1 MRADPRILFKIDSSY
16 YKARYHSPGEAMPMT
31 RMRAIISLLAAVFL
45 SVGIPV
51 FAHHG
56 TAAFETSK
64 TITMKATV
72 TDWFWAN
79 PHCFVK
85 FDFKNDKGE
94 VEHWVVE
101 TSNPPDMIN
110 KGWSKSTLKPG
121 DEITVTVY
129 PVKNGKPIGR
139 IVSVLLPNGQT
150 LRN

>member
-1 MRADPRILFKIDSSY
+1 MRNMLTA
-16 YKARYHSPGEAMPMT
+16 
-31 RMRAIISLLAAVFL
+31 ISLMAIGLLIAAV
-45 SVGIPV
+45 PV

-56 TAAFETSK
+56 TAAFDTSK

-72 TDWFWAN
+72 ADWFWSN

-85 FDFKNDKGE
+85 FDFKNDKGD

-110 KGWSKSTLKPG
+110 KGWGPHTLKVG
-121 DEITVTVY
+121 DEITATVY

-139 IVSVLLPNGQT
+139 LVHVVLPSGQT
-150 LRN
+150 LGN

>member
-1 MRADPRILFKIDSSY
+1 MGNRLILVTLVLS
-16 YKARYHSPGEAMPMT
+16 G
-31 RMRAIISLLAAVFL
+31 SLIAGVPA
-45 SVGIPV
+45 

-56 TAAFETSK
+56 AAAFETSK

-85 FDFKNDKGE
+85 FDYKNDKGE

-101 TSNPPDMIN
+101 TSNPPDMTN
-110 KGWSKSTLKPG
+110 KGWTIHTLKPG
-121 DEITVTVY
+121 DEVTVTVY
-129 PVKNGKPIGR
+129 GVKNGKTVGR
-139 IVSVLLPNGQT
+139 LITIQLPSGQT